1 MNRLDYHELLE
12 DIQQELAEPGGNF
25 DALFG
30 SDPKTLEQARFIA
43 AVALAAA
50 DRLYSRLTR
59 QEFELRELEEHPGK
73 VRGADGLWR

>member
-1 MNRLDYHELLE
+1 MNRLDCHELLQE
-12 DIQQELAEPGGNF
+12 VEQELAEPGGNF

-30 SDPKTLEQARFIA
+30 HDPKTLEQARFVA

-59 QEFELRELEEHPGK
+59 QEFELRELDEHQGKTEERTWK
-73 VRGADGLWR
+73 